1 MSNNKQK
8 IKVLIPEQAK
18 EREPLI
24 SKKAAKSPK
33 AKTRVNAPKPKKIR
47 KIKKKKEKKR
57 KGERK
62 PFRNFII
69 FVLIFAA
76 ACAIVALLFNFVIMP
91 GLTRQG
97 QERILLNVQ
106 GLSWEEARHLL
117 ELEKFTPVK
126 GKSIPRD
133 DIEPFKVVS
142 QMPRPG
148 TRVKLGRRVY
158 LDISIPLENVEFPDL
173 VGKTLRTAEILMDDN
188 NLEVDSVSYG
198 FSDMPRE
205 VIFWQSIEP
214 GALVRPGSGVHV
226 KISLGLS
233 NWEVPTVVNMSFED
247 AYKAINNAGL
257 RIGTVSYRDRN
268 DLLPNT
274 VIYQSVP
281 GTTVLTI
288 PQPIDLVVSR
298 YNEELENE
306 IENES
311 ESETVE

>member
-1 MSNNKQK
+1 MSNKKEK
-8 IKVLIPEQAK
+8 IKVLIK
-18 EREPLI
+18 ET
-24 SKKAAKSPK
+24 KGPK
-33 AKTRVNAPKPKKIR
+33 R
-47 KIKKKKEKKR
+47 KKKVKK
-57 KGERK
+57 K
-62 PFRNFII
+62 PIRNL
-69 FVLIFAA
+69 LIFGGIFLL
-76 ACAIVALLFNFVIMP
+76 ACVIIALLFNFLIMP
-91 GLTRQG
+91 KITRHG
-97 QERILLNVQ
+97 QERILLDVQ

-117 ELEKFTPVK
+117 ELENFTPVR

-133 DIEPFKVVS
+133 DIEAFRVVA
-142 QMPRPG
+142 QMPLPG
-148 TRVKLGRRVY
+148 SRVKLGRRVY
-158 LDISIPLENVEFPDL
+158 LDVSIPLENVSFPDL
-173 VGKTLRTAEILMDDN
+173 TGKTLRSAEILMQDN

-205 VIFWQSIEP
+205 VIFWQSIDP
-214 GALVRPGSGVHV
+214 GTLVRPGSGVHV

-247 AYKAINNAGL
+247 AYKAINDAGL

-298 YNEELENE
+298 YNEELE
-306 IENES
+306 
-311 ESETVE
+311 VEEE

>member
-1 MSNNKQK
+1 MSNDNQK
-8 IKVLIPEQAK
+8 IKVLIPDQPEAAK
-18 EREPLI
+18 PVDV
-24 SKKAAKSPK
+24 KKAVKKIKTPK
-33 AKTRVNAPKPKKIR
+33 APNAK
-47 KIKKKKEKKR
+47 KIKKIKKIQKKR
-57 KGERK
+57 NKKKHR
-62 PFRNFII
+62 FRNFII

-76 ACAIVALLFNFVIMP
+76 AFAIVAVLFNFVVMP
-91 GLTRQG
+91 GITRHG
-97 QERILLNVQ
+97 QERILLDVQ

-117 ELEKFTPVK
+117 ELEKFTPVR

-133 DIEPFKVVS
+133 DIEPFKVVA

-148 TRVKLGRRVY
+148 TRVKLDRRVY
-158 LDISIPLENVEFPDL
+158 LDISIPLESVEFPDL
-173 VGKTLRTAEILMDDN
+173 VGKTLRSAEILMDDN
-188 NLEVDSVSYG
+188 NLDVDSVSYG

-205 VIFWQSIEP
+205 VIFWQSIDA
-214 GALVRPGSGVHV
+214 GTLVRPGSGVHV

-274 VIYQSVP
+274 VIFQSVP
-281 GTTVLTI
+281 GTTVLTV

-298 YNEELENE
+298 YNEELE
-306 IENES
+306 
-311 ESETVE
+311 SETAE

>member
-1 MSNNKQK
+1 MSNNNDK
-8 IKVLIPEQAK
+8 IKVLIEEKAPVKVPSEVPEPK
-18 EREPLI
+18 PLKKFKK
-24 SKKAAKSPK
+24 KKAAKK
-33 AKTRVNAPKPKKIR
+33 G
-47 KIKKKKEKKR
+47 KKK
-57 KGERK
+57 
-62 PFRNFII
+62 PIRNL
-69 FVLIFAA
+69 LIFAA
-76 ACAIVALLFNFVIMP
+76 IFALACAIIAVLFNFVIMP
-91 GLTRQG
+91 AITRHG

-117 ELEKFTPVK
+117 ELENFTPVK

-133 DIEPFKVVS
+133 DIEPFKVVG
-142 QMPRPG
+142 QQPRPG

-158 LDISIPLENVEFPDL
+158 LDVSIPLENVEFPDL

-188 NLEVDSVSYG
+188 NLKVDSVSYG
-198 FSDMPRE
+198 FSNMPRE
-205 VIFWQSIEP
+205 VIYWQSIEP

-281 GTTVLTI
+281 GTTILTV

-298 YNEELENE
+298 YNEELE
-306 IENES
+306 
-311 ESETVE
+311 SETEE

>member
-1 MSNNKQK
+1 MSNGSNK
-8 IKVLIPEQAK
+8 IKVLIEEARETTAVK
-18 EREPLI
+18 EPAE
-24 SKKAAKSPK
+24 
-33 AKTRVNAPKPKKIR
+33 PKPLKR
-47 KIKKKKEKKR
+47 FKKKKERKKG
-57 KGERK
+57 KKK
-62 PFRNFII
+62 PIRNLLV
-69 FVLIFAA
+69 FVGIFAI
-76 ACAIVALLFNFVIMP
+76 ACVLVALLFNYIVLPQF
-91 GLTRQG
+91 TRHG
-97 QERILLNVQ
+97 QERILLDVQ

-126 GKSIPRD
+126 GKSIARD
-133 DIEPFKVVS
+133 DIEPFKVVA

-173 VGKTLRTAEILMDDN
+173 VGKTLRSAEILMEDN
-188 NLEVDSVSYG
+188 NLNIDSVSYG

-205 VIFWQSIEP
+205 VIYWQSIEA
-214 GALVRPGSGVHV
+214 GASVRPGSGVHV
-226 KISLGLS
+226 MISLGLS

-281 GTTVLTI
+281 GTTVLTV
-288 PQPIDLVVSR
+288 PQPIDLIVSR
-298 YNEELENE
+298 YNEELE
-306 IENES
+306 
-311 ESETVE
+311 SETEE

>member
-1 MSNNKQK
+1 M
-8 IKVLIPEQAK
+8 VLIK
-18 EREPLI
+18 E
-24 SKKAAKSPK
+24 
-33 AKTRVNAPKPKKIR
+33 TRKP
-47 KIKKKKEKKR
+47 KKKKEKKPIR
-57 KGERK
+57 NLFIFVGI
-62 PFRNFII
+62 FALACIILALLINFI
-69 FVLIFAA
+69 V
-76 ACAIVALLFNFVIMP
+76 MP
-91 GLTRQG
+91 QLTRKG
-97 QERILLNVQ
+97 QERILLDVQ
-106 GLSWEEARHLL
+106 GLTLEEARHLL
-117 ELEKFTPVK
+117 ELEKFTPVR

-133 DIEPFKVVS
+133 DIEPFKVVA

-158 LDISIPLENVEFPDL
+158 LDVSIPLENVTFPDL
-173 VGKTLRTAEILMDDN
+173 IGKTLRSAKILMEDK
-188 NLEVDSVSYG
+188 NLNVDSVSYG

-214 GALVRPGSGVHV
+214 DKSVRPGSGVHV

-247 AYKAINNAGL
+247 AYKTINDAGL

-281 GTTVLTI
+281 GTTVLSI

-298 YNEELENE
+298 YNEELEVKE
-306 IENES
+306 
-311 ESETVE
+311 